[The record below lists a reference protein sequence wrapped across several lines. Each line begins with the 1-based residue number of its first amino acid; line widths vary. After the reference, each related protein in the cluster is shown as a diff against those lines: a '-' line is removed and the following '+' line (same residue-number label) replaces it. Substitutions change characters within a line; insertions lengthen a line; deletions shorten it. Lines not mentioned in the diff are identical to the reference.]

1 MQCSEGVKS
10 RDLRTLSG
18 EDTAAMLEDAGHRVV
33 TAYSGRQALDILS
46 KGERFDLLATDQAM
60 PGMTGAELVEAVR
73 SKYPDMAVAL
83 MTGYAELPPG
93 VAGEIPRLAK
103 PFMQIQLLAFL
114 VEVTTP
120 SFSVR

>member
-93 VAGEIPRLAK
+93 VAGGVPRLTK
-103 PFMQIQLLAFL
+103 PFMQTQLLAFL
-114 VEVTTP
+114 GKVTTP
-120 SFSVR
+120 R